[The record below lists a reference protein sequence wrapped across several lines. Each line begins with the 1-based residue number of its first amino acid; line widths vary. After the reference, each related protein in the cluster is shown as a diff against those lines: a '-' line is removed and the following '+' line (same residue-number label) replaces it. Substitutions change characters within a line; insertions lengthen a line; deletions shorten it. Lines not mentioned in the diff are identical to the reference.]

1 MPGLLHGTSRVP
13 GRGVTLRSAIEGLGI
28 ILRFTV
34 SGEWDHNRLL
44 QVVVV
49 LYCFFV
55 ILLWLTNAMLYFE
68 SMGLTTASV
77 VDHYLGNEEEF
88 RSPRS
93 YRGMVELAHFHLF
106 AMGMLMMVLTHLAL
120 FVPVSTR
127 FKIALIVVPFFSAFA
142 SEGAGWLVRYGG
154 AGFAWTK
161 IAGFLL
167 LQGSLALLVGIAL
180 WSVFA
185 GNQSQNY
192 SGAAGE
198 DLDDEDWA

>member
-1 MPGLLHGTSRVP
+1 M
-13 GRGVTLRSAIEGLGI
+13 
-28 ILRFTV
+28 RFTV
-34 SGEWDHNRLL
+34 TGEWDHNRLL

-55 ILLWLTNAMLYFE
+55 ILLWLTNWMLYFD
-68 SMGLTTASV
+68 SMNLTTASV

-88 RSPRS
+88 RAPRT

-120 FVPVSTR
+120 FVPVKPAY
-127 FKIALIVVPFFSAFA
+127 KIALIVVPFVSALA
-142 SEGAGWLVRYGG
+142 SEGSGWLVRWGG

-161 IAGFLL
+161 IAGILM
-167 LQGSLALLVGIAL
+167 LQGSLAALVAIAL

-185 GNQSQNY
+185 GNQARNY
-192 SGAAGE
+192 TSAGDDADLE
-198 DLDDEDWA
+198 DDDWD

>member
-1 MPGLLHGTSRVP
+1 M
-13 GRGVTLRSAIEGLGI
+13 
-28 ILRFTV
+28 RFTV
-34 SGEWDHNRLL
+34 TGEWDHNRLL

-55 ILLWLTNAMLYFE
+55 ILLWITNWMLYFDA
-68 SMGLTTASV
+68 MDLTTASV
-77 VDHYLGNEEEF
+77 VEHYLGNEEEF
-88 RSPRS
+88 RSPRT

-120 FVPVSTR
+120 FVPVGTR
-127 FKIALIVVPFFSAFA
+127 LKIALIVVPFFSALA

-161 IAGFLL
+161 IAGVLL
-167 LQGSLALLVGIAL
+167 LQGSLAALVGIAL

-185 GNQSQNY
+185 GSQAQNY
-192 SGAAGE
+192 AGV
-198 DLDDEDWA
+198 DLDDEEWD

>member
-1 MPGLLHGTSRVP
+1 M
-13 GRGVTLRSAIEGLGI
+13 
-28 ILRFTV
+28 RFTV
-34 SGEWDHNRLL
+34 TGEWDHNRLL

-55 ILLWLTNAMLYFE
+55 ILLWATNWMLYFDA
-68 SMGLTTASV
+68 MDLTTASV
-77 VDHYLGNEEEF
+77 AQHFLGNEEEF
-88 RSPRS
+88 RAPRS

-120 FVPVSTR
+120 FVPIRPSW
-127 FKIALIVVPFFSAFA
+127 KIVLIVVPFLSALA

-167 LQGSLALLVGIAL
+167 LQGSLAALVAIAL

-185 GNQSQNY
+185 GNQAANY
-192 SGAAGE
+192 SGTG
-198 DLDDEDWA
+198 DDEDDDAWD

>member
-1 MPGLLHGTSRVP
+1 M
-13 GRGVTLRSAIEGLGI
+13 
-28 ILRFTV
+28 RFTV
-34 SGEWDHNRLL
+34 TGEWDHNRLL

-55 ILLWLTNAMLYFE
+55 ILLWATNWMLYFD
-68 SMGLTTASV
+68 SMDLTPASV

-88 RSPRS
+88 RAPRT

-120 FVPVSTR
+120 FVPVR
-127 FKIALIVVPFFSAFA
+127 PPWKIALIVVPFFSALA
-142 SEGAGWLVRYGG
+142 SEGAGWLVRFGG

-161 IAGFLL
+161 IAGILL
-167 LQGSLALLVGIAL
+167 LQGSLAALVAIAL

-185 GNQSQNY
+185 GRQSENY
-192 SGAAGE
+192 SGVGE
-198 DLDDEDWA
+198 DDFAEEDWD

>member
-1 MPGLLHGTSRVP
+1 M
-13 GRGVTLRSAIEGLGI
+13 
-28 ILRFTV
+28 RFTV
-34 SGEWDHNRLL
+34 TGEWDHNRLL

-49 LYCFFV
+49 LYSAFV
-55 ILLWLTNAMLYFE
+55 ILLWFTNWMLYFD
-68 SMGLTTASV
+68 SMDFTTASV

-88 RSPRS
+88 RAPRT

-120 FVPVSTR
+120 FIPVKPTW
-127 FKIALIVVPFFSAFA
+127 KIALIVVPFFSAFA

-161 IAGFLL
+161 IAGVLL
-167 LQGSLALLVGIAL
+167 LQGSLAVLVAIAL

-185 GNQSQNY
+185 GNQARNY
-192 SGAAGE
+192 TGGADPDFD
-198 DLDDEDWA
+198 DLEDEDWD

>member
-1 MPGLLHGTSRVP
+1 MRFV
-13 GRGVTLRSAIEGLGI
+13 VT
-28 ILRFTV
+28 
-34 SGEWDHNRLL
+34 GEWDRNRLL
-44 QVVVV
+44 QVIVV

-55 ILLWLTNAMLYFE
+55 ALLWATNWMLYLDAMDF
-68 SMGLTTASV
+68 TTASV

-88 RSPRS
+88 RAPRT

-120 FVPVSTR
+120 FVPVQAGL
-127 FKIALIVVPFFSAFA
+127 KIALIVVPFFSAIA

-161 IAGFLL
+161 IAGIFL
-167 LQGSLALLVGIAL
+167 LQGSLAALVLIAL

-185 GNQSQNY
+185 GNQSANY
-192 SGAAGE
+192 SGVSE
-198 DLDDEDWA
+198 DDSWDEEDWD

>member
-1 MPGLLHGTSRVP
+1 V
-13 GRGVTLRSAIEGLGI
+13 SAPSPTRREQELA
-28 ILRFTV
+28 LRFTV
-34 SGEWDHNRLL
+34 TGEWDHNRLL

-55 ILLWLTNAMLYFE
+55 ILLWCTNWMLYFDD
-68 SMGLTTASV
+68 MGLTTASV
-77 VDHYLGNEEEF
+77 VEHYLGNEEEF
-88 RSPRS
+88 RAPRS

-120 FVPVSTR
+120 FVPVKPQL
-127 FKIALIVVPFFSAFA
+127 KIGLIIVPFVSALL

-161 IAGFLL
+161 IAGILL
-167 LQGSLALLVGIAL
+167 LQGSLAALVGIAL

-185 GNQSQNY
+185 GNQAANY
-192 SGAAGE
+192 SGADAEGDGE
-198 DLDDEDWA
+198 GDWD